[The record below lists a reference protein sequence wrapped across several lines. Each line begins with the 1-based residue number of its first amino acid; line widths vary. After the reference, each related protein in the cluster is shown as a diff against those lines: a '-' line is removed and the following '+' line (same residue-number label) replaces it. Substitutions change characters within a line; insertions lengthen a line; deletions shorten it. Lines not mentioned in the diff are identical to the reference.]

1 MKKRFN
7 SAIILLIALILASCG
22 GNQQNSNIQQSTDNK
37 YAQGFEIITETD
49 GYTIKLLSPWMDN
62 YSTTYTYKL
71 TTNDTA
77 NYSNTIENQVIPIP
91 VKRVAIMSTT
101 HLAMIAALEETRTVV
116 GISESRYVYDSLFW
130 KIYEQNS
137 ISDIGYENSIDVEK
151 ILELKPDAI
160 FVYGLSQGISQ
171 TFHRIV
177 KMGVPVVF
185 VSEFNETTPLAKLE
199 WLRFMGCFYDKLDI
213 ADSIISYKE
222 ETYNQYKEIASQ
234 VKTRPT
240 VLTGLPWKD
249 IWNIS
254 GGNTFTAALISDAG
268 GEYIYSHLNQKV
280 NYQLGIEEVFLH
292 AGNAD
297 FWINT
302 GIANSLSDI
311 SMTDK
316 RFVEFKAFA
325 NKKVFNNNKRQNS
338 IGGNDYLESGI
349 VSPEI
354 ILKDLIS
361 ILHPE
366 LIEEHELC
374 YYKQLE

>member
-1 MKKRFN
+1 MKNRLN
-7 SAIILLIALILASCG
+7 STVILLIALILTSCNN
-22 GNQQNSNIQQSTDNK
+22 NQPKSNSQQSNDNK
-37 YAQGFEIITETD
+37 YAQGFEIITETN

-62 YSTTYTYKL
+62 FSTTYTYKL
-71 TTNDTA
+71 TTKDTA
-77 NYSNTIENQVIPIP
+77 NYSNTIENQIIPIP
-91 VKRVAIMSTT
+91 LKRVAIMSTT
-101 HLAMIAALEETRTVV
+101 HLAMITALEETHTVV

-130 KIYEQNS
+130 KIYEQNN
-137 ISDIGYENSIDVEK
+137 ISDIGYENSVDVEK
-151 ILELKPDAI
+151 ILELNPDAI

-199 WLRFMGCFYDKLDI
+199 WLRFMGCFYNKLNI
-213 ADSIISYKE
+213 ADSIINHKIDIYNRYKDIA
-222 ETYNQYKEIASQ
+222 NQS
-234 VKTRPT
+234 KTKPT
-240 VLTGLPWKD
+240 VLAGLPWKD
-249 IWNIS
+249 MWNIS
-254 GGNTFTAALISDAG
+254 GGNTVTATFISDAG
-268 GEYIYSHLNQKV
+268 GDYLYSHLNQKV
-280 NYQLGIEEVFLH
+280 NYQLGIEDVFLH
-292 AGNAD
+292 AGDAD
-297 FWINT
+297 FWINS

-338 IGGNDYLESGI
+338 VGGNDYLESGI
-349 VSPEI
+349 INPEI

-366 LIEEHELC
+366 LISEHELH

>member
-1 MKKRFN
+1 MKKILN
-7 SAIILLIALILASCG
+7 GTIILLIALVLASCNS
-22 GNQQNSNIQQSTDNK
+22 NQQKSDTQQPNDNK

-62 YSTTYTYKL
+62 YSTTYTYRL

-77 NYSNTIENQVIPIP
+77 NFSNTIENQVVPIP
-91 VKRVAIMSTT
+91 LNQVAIMSTT
-101 HLAMIAALEETRTVV
+101 HLAMIAALEETHTVV

-130 KIYEQNS
+130 KIYEQNG

-199 WLRFMGCFYDKLDI
+199 WLRFMGCFYNKLDI
-213 ADSIISYKE
+213 ADTLISHKIDAYNRYKD
-222 ETYNQYKEIASQ
+222 IASQ

-249 IWNIS
+249 MWNIS

-268 GEYIYSHLNQKV
+268 GEYIYSHLNEKV

-297 FWINT
+297 FWLNT

-325 NKKVFNNNKRQNS
+325 NNKVFNNNKRQNS
-338 IGGNDYLESGI
+338 AGGNDYLESGI

-366 LIEEHELC
+366 LLTEHELY